1 MKVHRENIKQP
12 LQSKDIIV
20 NFHQTLHL
28 YLKRKYL
35 IQYIKLAL
43 HLFNVD
49 NKINKLSK
57 DLLT

>member
-1 MKVHRENIKQP
+1 MKVHRENIKRP

-43 HLFNVD
+43 FNVD